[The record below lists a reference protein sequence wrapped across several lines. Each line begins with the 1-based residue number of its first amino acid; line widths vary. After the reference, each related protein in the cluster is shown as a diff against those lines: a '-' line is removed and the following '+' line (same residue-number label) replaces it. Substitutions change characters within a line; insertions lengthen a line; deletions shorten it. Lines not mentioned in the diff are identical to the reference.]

1 MISPQNVLRHELIGL
16 DVLVSGVA
24 KNPLHKGLCGCIID
38 ETKNLLIIETPTGE
52 SNASQKCTADFS
64 CTFQAADIVEIDG
77 SVMVLAPEKRI
88 SLHEKKRIK

>member
-16 DVLVSGVA
+16 DILVSVA

-38 ETKNLLIIETPTGE
+38 ETKNLLIIETPRGIKRIPKLH
-52 SNASQKCTADFS
+52 SR
-64 CTFQAADIVEIDG
+64 FQLHLPGSDIVEIDG

-88 SLHEKKRIK
+88 NLHEKKRIK